1 MPLYKGFK
9 IIYNMSEQKCAHGA
23 YNQTEYEV
31 STITVR
37 KKSINYF
44 WHIFLKIY
52 FEITMK

>member
-9 IIYNMSEQKCAHGA
+9 IIYNMSEQKYTPGA
-23 YNQTEYEV
+23 CNQTEYEV

-44 WHIFLKIY
+44 WYIF
-52 FEITMK
+52 